1 MLTISQIKTV
11 EYADI
16 SKKGYVMLQDLKSIG
31 LKDMHPMQIEALME
45 LIGTTLKLAANTK
58 DLNLLTS
65 VESDCDELVKLFGG
79 VGVSVEVEEH

>member
-1 MLTISQIKTV
+1 MLIISQSEIVKYTN
-11 EYADI
+11 I
-16 SKKGYVMLQDLKSIG
+16 FKKGYAMFQDLKSIG

-58 DLNLLTS
+58 DRNLLTS

-79 VGVSVEVEEH
+79 VGVSVTVEEH

>member
-16 SKKGYVMLQDLKSIG
+16 SKKGYVMLQDFKSIG
-31 LKDMHPMQIEALME
+31 LKDMHPMQIGALME

-58 DLNLLTS
+58 DRNLLTS

-79 VGVSVEVEEH
+79 VGVSVTVEEH

>member
-1 MLTISQIKTV
+1 MLIISQIKTV

>member
-16 SKKGYVMLQDLKSIG
+16 SKKGYVMLQDFKSIG
-31 LKDMHPMQIEALME
+31 LKDMHPMQIGALME
-45 LIGTTLKLAANTK
+45 LIGTTLKLAANNK
-58 DLNLLTS
+58 DRNLLAS

-79 VGVSVEVEEH
+79 VGVSVTVEED

>member
-58 DLNLLTS
+58 DRNLLTS
-65 VESDCDELVKLFGG
+65 AESDCDELVKLFGG
-79 VGVSVEVEEH
+79 VGVSVTVEEH

>member
-31 LKDMHPMQIEALME
+31 LKDMHPMQIGALME

-58 DLNLLTS
+58 DHNLLAG

-79 VGVSVEVEEH
+79 VGVSVTVEEH

>member
-1 MLTISQIKTV
+1 MLIISQIKTV

-58 DLNLLTS
+58 DRNLLAG

-79 VGVSVEVEEH
+79 VGVSVTVEER